1 MQAPRNLKNFVV
13 HVFTKNVLGFT
24 IQNFLSPVV
33 WLYGFFVA
41 DVGGFFNNPDVD
53 LLVRWYQ
60 AGAFYPFF
68 RAHAHEYTKRR
79 EPYLCDADKMA
90 VIRDAIRMRY
100 ELLPLW
106 YTVFKESS
114 VNGMPIVR

>member
-1 MQAPRNLKNFVV
+1 MS
-13 HVFTKNVLGFT
+13 T
-24 IQNFLSPVV
+24 IIL
-33 WLYGFFVA
+33 LDIHKLLICFFVA
-41 DVGGFFNNPDVD
+41 DVGGFFKNPDVD

-68 RAHAHEYTKRR
+68 RAHASVDSKRR
-79 EPYLCDADKMA
+79 EPWLYDAGKMA

-106 YTVFKESS
+106 YTVFRESS
-114 VNGMPIVR
+114 VNGMPVVR